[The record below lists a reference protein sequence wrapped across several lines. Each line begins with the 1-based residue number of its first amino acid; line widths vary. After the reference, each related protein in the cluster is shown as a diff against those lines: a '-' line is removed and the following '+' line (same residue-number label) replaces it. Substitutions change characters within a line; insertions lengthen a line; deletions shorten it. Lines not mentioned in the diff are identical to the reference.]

1 MRQTQIRKSL
11 IVRLPIER
19 FVPRFE
25 FTHKPHFIS
34 NIKIYQMHFSN
45 YTAVSKHFP
54 QTKYKIYISPQMYY
68 IISDMKCTN
77 RCWSFLLFS
86 LFFNRIWNKREI
98 KNISIYCSSKV
109 TWIMF
114 TTGVS
119 QMTSNSHVLQLSVL
133 MYCRQLLHL
142 KIEHADKLNI
152 YEVC

>member
-86 LFFNRIWNKREI
+86 LFFNKIWNKREI
-98 KNISIYCSSKV
+98 KKHIYLLLVEGNLNNVYYRCFSDDLQFAC
-109 TWIMF
+109 F
-114 TTGVS
+114 TAFGV
-119 QMTSNSHVLQLSVL
+119 NVLPTIVAFENRT
-133 MYCRQLLHL
+133 CR
-142 KIEHADKLNI
+142 
-152 YEVC
+152 